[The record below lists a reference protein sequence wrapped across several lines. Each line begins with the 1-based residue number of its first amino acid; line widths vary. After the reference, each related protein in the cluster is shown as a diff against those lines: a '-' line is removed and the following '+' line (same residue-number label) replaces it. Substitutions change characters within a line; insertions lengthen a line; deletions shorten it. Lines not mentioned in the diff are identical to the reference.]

1 MEQCQLAT
9 FACLLVHLQAS
20 SHQQSGAHRPRATTE
35 VARRPPQQAQQ
46 QHRQQQHVSV
56 DVRSEAAAAAA
67 RAKDL
72 TAAAARA
79 AALADPNDKELLR
92 DESMGRVIH
101 TIRNK
106 SIV

>member
-1 MEQCQLAT
+1 M
-9 FACLLVHLQAS
+9 
-20 SHQQSGAHRPRATTE
+20 
-35 VARRPPQQAQQ
+35 
-46 QHRQQQHVSV
+46 

-92 DESMGRVIH
+92 DECMGRVTYI
-101 TIRNK
+101 IK
-106 SIV
+106 V